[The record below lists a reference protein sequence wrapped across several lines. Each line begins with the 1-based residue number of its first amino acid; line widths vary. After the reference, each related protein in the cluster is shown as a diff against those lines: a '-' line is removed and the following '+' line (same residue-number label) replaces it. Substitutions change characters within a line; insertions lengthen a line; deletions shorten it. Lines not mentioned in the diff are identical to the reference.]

1 MFLSRSLHLKIEKKE
16 LKMQFKRDLK
26 KTLLLWKQ
34 DCQTSLNRANFQC
47 WLVKFSDA
55 VFREALTKWF
65 GIVDNLLFS
74 SAPSQPPQ
82 KNTKHFLR

>member
-1 MFLSRSLHLKIEKKE
+1 MFLSWSLHLKIKKKE
-16 LKMQFKRDLK
+16 LKMQFK

-34 DCQTSLNRANFQC
+34 DCQASLKQANFQC